1 MSLGKENST
10 VWGQFEQT
18 AVSLCPLSESGLTYS
33 ILSVEMNVYSFL
45 AVLLFSEAPI
55 PTRN

>member
-1 MSLGKENST
+1 MSLGKESST

-18 AVSLCPLSESGLTYS
+18 AVSLCPLSESGSTCF
-33 ILSVEMNVYSFL
+33 ILSVEMNIYSFL
-45 AVLLFSEAPI
+45 AVLLCSEAPI